1 MPSYRRLFLFLAAV
15 CLPAC
20 WPAYA
25 AAADFSVCTF
35 SAAADCLRS
44 FTPAGAAGALHY
56 YASLDPD
63 APAATAATATA
74 AGPTKALIAMHGH
87 SRDANKTF
95 EATLRT
101 VRNAGTL
108 GDTLVIAPLFQV
120 PADKA
125 AAGRCN
131 TPGLPAPQSG
141 DLLWTCGSWL
151 EGGRS
156 ASGSRIGSFAVM
168 DALVAELVQRW
179 PGLRTITIAGF
190 SAGGQFVQ
198 RYAAFAQIGGTAGT
212 LGKVAVRYVVAD
224 PSTWL
229 YFDPVRPQFATDGT
243 SVAGFAVP
251 DATACPEM
259 NRWKYGTDDLPAHL
273 GRSAEQARRQY
284 AEADISYLEGALDSN
299 DAKGTAYRV
308 LDRSCAALA
317 QGSFRLQRGLA
328 YAQYDR
334 AVLAPGKQRQ
344 VVVVPGC
351 AHDVAC
357 VFPSEAARA
366 ALIGPS
372 R

>member
-1 MPSYRRLFLFLAAV
+1 MHSYRWFFLAAA
-15 CLPAC
+15 CLLAPWLAQ
-20 WPAYA
+20 A
-25 AAADFSVCTF
+25 ATGATDCTA
-35 SAAADCLRS
+35 SAAQDCYRS
-44 FTPAGAAGALHY
+44 FTPAGAGGALHY
-56 YASLDPD
+56 YSSLDPD
-63 APAATAATATA
+63 APATAA

-101 VRNAGTL
+101 VRNAGVL

-120 PADKA
+120 PVDK
-125 AAGRCN
+125 AAGRC
-131 TPGLPAPQSG
+131 TSPGLPAPQSG

-156 ASGSRIGSFAVM
+156 ASGSRTGSFAVM
-168 DALVAELVQRW
+168 DALLAELVQRW
-179 PGLRTITIAGF
+179 PSLRTVTIAGF

-198 RYAAFAQIGGTAGT
+198 RYAAFAQNDGTAG
-212 LGKVAVRYVVAD
+212 KVAMRYVVAD

-229 YFDPVRPQFATDGT
+229 YFDPVRPQLSPDGA
-243 SVAGFAVP
+243 SVSGFAVP
-251 DATACPEM
+251 DAPSCPEM

-273 GRSAEQARRQY
+273 GRSAAQARRQY
-284 AEADISYLEGALDSN
+284 VEADISYLEGALDSN

-334 AVLAPGKQRQ
+334 TLLAPDKRRE

>member
-1 MPSYRRLFLFLAAV
+1 MSSFRWFFPLALAA
-15 CLPAC
+15 AC
-20 WPAYA
+20 IAPWPAHA
-25 AAADFSVCTF
+25 ATADASTCLN
-35 SAAADCLRS
+35 SAAAECFRS
-44 FTPAGAAGALHY
+44 FTPPGAGGSLHY
-56 YASLDPD
+56 YSSLDPD
-63 APAATAATATA
+63 AAAGAT

-101 VRNAGTL
+101 VRDAGVL
-108 GDTLVIAPLFQV
+108 GDTLVVAPLFQV
-120 PADKA
+120 PTDKA
-125 AAGRCN
+125 TAGRC
-131 TPGLPAPQSG
+131 TSPGLPAPQTG
-141 DLLWTCGSWL
+141 DLLWSCGSWL

-168 DALVAELVQRW
+168 DALVADIAQRW
-179 PGLRTITIAGF
+179 PSLRTITIAGF

-198 RYAAFAQIGGTAGT
+198 RYAAFARNDAVT
-212 LGKVAVRYVVAD
+212 GKVAMRFVVAD

-229 YFDPVRPQFATDGT
+229 YFDPVRPKLSPDGA
-243 SVAGFAVP
+243 SVSGFAVP
-251 DATACPEM
+251 DAAACPEM

-284 AEADISYLEGALDSN
+284 ALADIGYLEGALDSN
-299 DAKGTAYRV
+299 DARGTAYRV
-308 LDRSCAALA
+308 LDKSCAAMA

-334 AVLAPGKQRQ
+334 TLLAPDMRRE

-366 ALIGPS
+366 TLIGPS

>member
-1 MPSYRRLFLFLAAV
+1 MHSYRWSLPFLMAV
-15 CLPAC
+15 CLPAS
-20 WPAYA
+20 WPAHA
-25 AAADFSVCTF
+25 AAADPSACTS
-35 SAAADCLRS
+35 SAATDCLRS
-44 FTPAGAAGALHY
+44 FTPAGAGGALHY
-56 YASLDPD
+56 YSSLAPD
-63 APAATAATATA
+63 APTATT
-74 AGPTKALIAMHGH
+74 GPTKALIAMHGH

-101 VRNAGTL
+101 VRNAGAL
-108 GDTLVIAPLFQV
+108 DDTLVVAPLFQV

-125 AAGRCN
+125 ASRCN
-131 TPGLPAPQSG
+131 SPGLPAPQPG

-179 PGLRTITIAGF
+179 PSLRTVTIAGF
-190 SAGGQFVQ
+190 SAGGQFAQ
-198 RYAAFAQIGGTAGT
+198 RYAAFAQNGGTAG
-212 LGKVAVRYVVAD
+212 KVAMRYVVAD

-229 YFDPVRPQFATDGT
+229 YFDPVRPQLSSDGA
-243 SVAGFAVP
+243 SVSGFAVP
-251 DATACPEM
+251 DAAACPEM

-273 GRSAEQARRQY
+273 GRSAAQARRQY
-284 AEADISYLEGALDSN
+284 AEADISYLEGELDSN
-299 DAKGTAYRV
+299 DARGTAYRV
-308 LDRSCAALA
+308 LDKSCAAAA
-317 QGSFRLQRGLA
+317 QGPFRLQRGLA

-334 AVLAPGKQRQ
+334 TLLAPAKRRE

-366 ALIGPS
+366 ALIGPP

>member
-1 MPSYRRLFLFLAAV
+1 MPSCRRLLLFLAAA
-15 CLPAC
+15 CLPVC

-25 AAADFSVCTF
+25 AAADPSACTA
-35 SAAADCLRS
+35 SAAAECLRS
-44 FTPAGAAGALHY
+44 FTADGAAGALHY
-56 YASLDPD
+56 YASLDP
-63 APAATAATATA
+63 A

-108 GDTLVIAPLFQV
+108 DDTLVIAPLFQV

-131 TPGLPAPQSG
+131 TPGLPAPQPG

-198 RYAAFAQIGGTAGT
+198 RYAAFARTGGTAGT
-212 LGKVAVRYVVAD
+212 AGKVAIRYVVAD

-229 YFDPVRPQFATDGT
+229 YFDPVRPRFAPDGT

-251 DATACPEM
+251 DAAACPET

-317 QGSFRLQRGLA
+317 QGTFRLQRGLA

-334 AVLAPGKQRQ
+334 AVLAPEKQRQ